1 MWNAFESKLDWE
13 LHMTIV
19 NSCNYPMSFQ
29 ALQMLQ
35 DSCPMELWTFSTFGM
50 WEMYRN
56 VMSCHGPLWAVDLM
70 KYAKLYGSIL

>member
-29 ALQMLQ
+29 ALQMFLPHGIVNIQ
-35 DSCPMELWTFSTFGM
+35 YIWNV
-50 WEMYRN
+50 RN
-56 VMSCHGPLWAVDLM
+56 V
-70 KYAKLYGSIL
+70 